1 MVSRKLSQPP
11 TALQNENSQLRKL
24 VSALKSENA
33 KLQKKVA
40 SLEAKDVTSSNR
52 IKALEKLKV
61 IPETKPVFDID
72 LARRIAFLFN
82 KGGFEFV
89 DGKAVQV
96 RAPRGKS

>member
-1 MVSRKLSQPP
+1 MEPRKSTKPVA
-11 TALQNENSQLRKL
+11 TFQNENSQLRKL

-40 SLEAKDVTSSNR
+40 CLEAKDVTSRNR

-61 IPETKPVFDID
+61 LPPTKPLSDIEA
-72 LARRIAFLFN
+72 ARRIAFVLN
-82 KGGFEFV
+82 RGGFELV

-96 RAPRGKS
+96 RPPRGAA